1 MKTYLITG
9 GAGFIGSHLCEKL
22 LKSGNRVINIDNFCD
37 FYSPEIKI
45 RNLFNSLGKK
55 SIEEF
60 KGKSFK
66 EIKDDVD
73 SDSYKL
79 YVNDIRDINAME
91 EIFKENKIDGV
102 IHLAAMAGVRP
113 SIENPILYEE
123 VNVKGTMNILEMC
136 KKYGIKK
143 FICASSS
150 SVYGNNEKVP
160 FSENDIVDF
169 AISPYAATKKSCEII
184 GHSYYHLYNID
195 MIMLRFFTV
204 FGPRQRPDLAIHKF
218 TKIIESG
225 KELPFYGDG
234 TTERDYTYIEDIM
247 DGILKSIKYI
257 EENSSVYE
265 ILNLGESRTIT
276 LSKMVKTIEDA
287 LGIKANIKRMEMQP
301 GDVNRTFAD
310 ITKAKKLIG
319 YNPQTKFEDGIDEF
333 VKWYKNN
340 K

>member
-1 MKTYLITG
+1 MKTYLVTG

-37 FYSPEIKI
+37 FYSPKIKI
-45 RNLFNSLGKK
+45 RNVLDTVGKREN
-55 SIEEF
+55 IENIDTL
-60 KGKSFK
+60 
-66 EIKDDVD
+66 EILKKVCNDEK
-73 SDSYKL
+73 YTL
-79 YVNDIRDINAME
+79 YVEDIRDFEVIDK
-91 EIFKENKIDGV
+91 IFSENKIDVV

-160 FSENDIVDF
+160 FSEKDIVDF
-169 AISPYAATKKSCEII
+169 AISPYAATKKSCEVI

-195 MIMLRFFTV
+195 TVMLRFFTV

-218 TKIIESG
+218 AKIIDSG

-234 TTERDYTYIEDIM
+234 STERDYTYIDDIM
-247 DGILKSIKYI
+247 DGILKSISYI

-265 ILNLGESRTIT
+265 ILNLGESRTIN
-276 LSKMVKTIEDA
+276 LSKMVSTIEEA
-287 LGIKANIKRMEMQP
+287 LGKKAVIKKMEMQP

-310 ITKAKKLIG
+310 ISKARNMIG
-319 YNPQTKFEDGIDEF
+319 YAPKTKFEDGIEEF
-333 VKWYKNN
+333 IRWYTEN
-340 K
+340 KE

>member
-169 AISPYAATKKSCEII
+169 AISPYAATKKSCEVI

-276 LSKMVKTIEDA
+276 LSKMV
-287 LGIKANIKRMEMQP
+287 NY
-301 GDVNRTFAD
+301 NRR
-310 ITKAKKLIG
+310 
-319 YNPQTKFEDGIDEF
+319 
-333 VKWYKNN
+333 
-340 K
+340 

>member
-1 MKTYLITG
+1 MKTYLVTG

-22 LKSGNRVINIDNFCD
+22 LKLGNKIINIDNFCD
-37 FYSPEIKI
+37 FYSPNIKI
-45 RNLFNSLGKK
+45 RNIFNALGIDN
-55 SIEEF
+55 SAIENISVEELS
-60 KGKSFK
+60 KN
-66 EIKDDVD
+66 VN
-73 SDSYKL
+73 SDKYKL
-79 YVNDIRDINAME
+79 YKKDIRDINALE
-91 EIFKENKIDGV
+91 EIFKENKIDFV

-160 FSENDIVDF
+160 FRESDVVDF
-169 AISPYAATKKSCEII
+169 AISPYAATKKSCEVI
-184 GHSYYHLYNID
+184 GHSYYYLYNID
-195 MIMLRFFTV
+195 TIMLRFFTV

-234 TTERDYTYIEDIM
+234 TTERDYTYIDDIM
-247 DGILKSIKYI
+247 DGVLKSIQYLEK
-257 EENSSVYE
+257 NSSVYE

-276 LSKMVKTIEDA
+276 LSKMVSTIENS
-287 LGIKANIKRMEMQP
+287 LGIKANIKKMDMQP

-310 ITKAKKLIG
+310 ITKAKNLIG
-319 YNPQTKFEDGIDEF
+319 YSPKTKFEDGIDEF
-333 VKWYKNN
+333 IKWYKENN

>member
-45 RNLFNSLGKK
+45 RNLFNSLGKNN
-55 SIEEF
+55 IEEF
-60 KGKSFK
+60 KEKSFK